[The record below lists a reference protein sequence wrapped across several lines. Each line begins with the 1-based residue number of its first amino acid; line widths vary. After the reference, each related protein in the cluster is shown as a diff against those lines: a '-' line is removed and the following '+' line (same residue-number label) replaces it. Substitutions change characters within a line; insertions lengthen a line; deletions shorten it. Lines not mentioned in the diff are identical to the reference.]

1 MKSTFKISLKAGEKI
16 YVNGAVIR
24 AERKTALEF
33 LNDVQFLLEAHVLQV
48 EDANTPLRQ
57 LYFIVQIMLM
67 NNHVSNETRDM
78 FRKSIAMLLAGFENP
93 EIRNGLKTIDRLV
106 GEGHLFEALRSIRA
120 LYPLE
125 AATLRGEPAAAVET
139 SAPFVY
145 KRAVGE

>member
-24 AERKTALEF
+24 VERKTSLEF

-67 NNHVSNETRDM
+67 NHHISDETRDM
-78 FRKSIAMLLAGFENP
+78 FRKSIAMLLAGFENA

-120 LYPLE
+120 MYPLE
-125 AATLRGEPAAAVET
+125 AAALRGEPADAADMAE
-139 SAPFVY
+139 PFAY
-145 KRAVGE
+145 RQAVGA